1 MKIKTLSLGPLGTN
15 CYILSKNNRCLIV
28 DPGGDAA
35 VIKQYITTN
44 DLTPDAILLTH
55 AHFDHIGA
63 VDTIRKMYQI
73 DVYLH
78 EDEQDWLE
86 NSSLNRSALFL
97 GEEGGYT
104 TTAPDQLLQPGTL
117 QIGEFSIQVVH
128 TPGHSPGSVTF
139 IFSDD
144 ACVVSGDVL
153 FQRGIGRTDLPGGSM
168 EQLAESIVTQLYV
181 LDDEYAV
188 YPGHGPQ
195 TTIGEEKEMNPF
207 TLQFYN
213 G

>member
-86 NSSLNRSALFL
+86 NPSLNRSALFL

-128 TPGHSPGSVTF
+128 TPGHSPGSVT
-139 IFSDD
+139 
-144 ACVVSGDVL
+144 
-153 FQRGIGRTDLPGGSM
+153 
-168 EQLAESIVTQLYV
+168 
-181 LDDEYAV
+181 
-188 YPGHGPQ
+188 
-195 TTIGEEKEMNPF
+195 
-207 TLQFYN
+207 
-213 G
+213 